1 MDLFGGHTQ
10 NILGGSPAPEP
21 GAELA
26 TPLKALAHDW
36 LPDRVTGA
44 R

>member
-1 MDLFGGHTQ
+1 MDLFGGHTE
-10 NILGGSPAPEP
+10 NILGGSPEP